1 MEADESEGQ
10 LRCLRCGGDQI
21 IPHAMIEDS
30 GEHSHRKLHTLVA
43 LGNPDALLYVN
54 PIRAELRATI
64 CCSCGHVELSV
75 IDPDGLWQKYVDA
88 PDQKR
93 P

>member
-1 MEADESEGQ
+1 
-10 LRCLRCGGDQI
+10 
-21 IPHAMIEDS
+21 MIEDS

-43 LGNPDALLYVN
+43 LGDPEAIIFVD

-75 IDPDGLWQKYVDA
+75 LDPESLWRKYVDA
-88 PDQKR
+88 PAQQR